1 MATEKKGD
9 AVMYAGDVRRR
20 IINEKS
26 AYEYKKIFNEY
37 EKLVAELVKHIDE
50 PAPWKNTNNSQLK
63 KVFDQ
68 YKITI
73 DKLKRDS
80 HPSEDLESSYE
91 NIYERI
97 KELKK
102 MVVDV
107 RQEMIKEKESRMRSS
122 LRKGGS
128 RRKTRRSRRS

>member
-1 MATEKKGD
+1 MASKKKGE
-9 AVMYAGDVRRR
+9 AVMYAGDIRRR

-26 AYEYKKIFNEY
+26 EYEYKKIFNEY

-50 PAPWKNTNNSQLK
+50 PAAWKNTTNSQLN
-63 KVFDQ
+63 KVFEQ

-73 DKLKRDS
+73 DKLKKDS
-80 HPSEDLESSYE
+80 NPSDDLESSYE

-107 RQEMIKEKESRMRSS
+107 RQEMIKEKESRMKSS
-122 LRKGGS
+122 VRKGGS

>member
-1 MATEKKGD
+1 
-9 AVMYAGDVRRR
+9 MYAGDIRRR

-26 AYEYKKIFNEY
+26 EYEYKKIFNEY

-50 PAPWKNTNNSQLK
+50 PAAWKNTTNSQLN
-63 KVFDQ
+63 KVFEQ

-73 DKLKRDS
+73 DKLKKDS
-80 HPSEDLESSYE
+80 NPSDDLESSYE

-107 RQEMIKEKESRMRSS
+107 RQEMIKEKESRMKSS
-122 LRKGGS
+122 VRKGGS